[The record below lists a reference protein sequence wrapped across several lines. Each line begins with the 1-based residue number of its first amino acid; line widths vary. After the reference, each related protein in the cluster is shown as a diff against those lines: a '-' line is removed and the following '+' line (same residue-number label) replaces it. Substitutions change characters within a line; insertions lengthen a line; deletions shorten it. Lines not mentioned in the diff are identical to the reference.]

1 MRHLALIDVS
11 SALRRGRSVEQFLGQ
26 SPASTGFVRHVELR
40 PSGADIELWIY
51 DVEDI
56 GSEDYSDLYG
66 FPYLEQDGSHSPV
79 ATFRDS
85 FAAIEHARQELSA
98 SPSRW
103 VNLGV
108 AESEYLDYIRA
119 GRPSG
124 WPVAA

>member
-11 SALRRGRSVEQFLGQ
+11 SALRRGKSVEQFLGQ
-26 SPASTGFVRHVELR
+26 SPASAGFVRHAELR
-40 PSGADIELWIY
+40 PSGTDIELWTY

-56 GSEDYSDLYG
+56 GSEDYTDLYG
-66 FPYLEQDGSHSPV
+66 FPYLEPDGPQSPV

-85 FAAIEHARQELSA
+85 LAAVEYASQELSV
-98 SPSRW
+98 SPFRW

-108 AESEYLDYIRA
+108 AESDYLDYIHA